1 VLSALRTSWFA
12 SIVAASRNDNELK
25 DPEARS
31 LGIKMVQL
39 KGTKEED
46 AAAVELCKPGAG
58 GKAIVLEP
66 SRTSK

>member
-46 AAAVELCKPGAG
+46 AAAVELC
-58 GKAIVLEP
+58 
-66 SRTSK
+66 